1 MKKILLLVILLFL
14 VGCSYDPYKMP
25 KKVVINLNEN
35 SFNIYEDHYS
45 TELIKDSNVEILGND
60 KLENNELGTYK
71 YTINYKYKKR
81 KYKYDVEYS
90 IVDKTAPVIIRRAN
104 NVTVLVNSTEDLCNK
119 ITWGDNYDPKPIC
132 RIEGNYSTA
141 TAGTYDL
148 EYVITDSSNNEF
160 RKDFKLNVVYRMPTG
175 TSSSTNYLYMDD
187 LMKYKNDNT
196 SIGIDVSK
204 WQGNVNFN
212 KVKDAGIE
220 FVIIRI
226 GYEYDGEYHLDPK
239 FETYM
244 KQAKD
249 AGLKVGIYFYTYS
262 VNDEQAKKLASWIL
276 EKLNGEKLD
285 LPIAYDWEEWSH
297 FNEYGV
303 SLHTFSNAYLTFEKE
318 IEKHGYESMLYSSK
332 YYLENVWLY
341 FENSNIWLAHY
352 IDETDYKGDY
362 MLWQMTSSG
371 KISGITDNTVDID
384 ILYKK

>member
-1 MKKILLLVILLFL
+1 MKKISLLVILLFL

-132 RIEGNYSTA
+132 RIEGDYNTSS
-141 TAGTYDL
+141 AGTYDL
-148 EYVITDSSNNEF
+148 EYVITDSSGNEF
-160 RKDFKLNVVYRMPTG
+160 RKDFKLNVVYRMPTS

-226 GYEYDGEYHLDPK
+226 GYEYNGEYHLDPK

-262 VNDEQAKKLASWIL
+262 VNDEQAKKMANWIL

-303 SLHTFSNAYLTFEKE
+303 SLHTFSNTYLTFEKE

-341 FENSNIWLAHY
+341 FENSNVWLAHY

>member
-1 MKKILLLVILLFL
+1 MKKILVLVLLVFL
-14 VGCSYDPYKMP
+14 TGCSYDPYKMP

-35 SFNIYEDHYS
+35 IFNIYENHYS
-45 TELIKDSNVEILGND
+45 KELIKDSNVEILNND
-60 KLENNELGTYK
+60 LLENNELGVYK

-104 NVTVLVNSTEDLCNK
+104 NVTVLINSSEDLCSK
-119 ITWGDNYDPKPIC
+119 ITWGDNYDPKPTC
-132 RIEGNYSTA
+132 KIEGNYNTSV
-141 TAGTYDL
+141 AGTYDL

-160 RKDFKLNVVYRMPTG
+160 RKDFKLNVVYRIPTVS
-175 TSSSTNYLYMDD
+175 SSSTNYLYINDI
-187 LMKYKNDNT
+187 MKYKNDNT

-212 KVKDAGIE
+212 KVKEAGIE

-244 KQAKD
+244 KQAKE
-249 AGLKVGIYFYTYS
+249 AGLKVGVYFYTYS
-262 VNDEQAKKLASWIL
+262 VTKDQASKVADWII

-297 FNEYGV
+297 FNSYGV
-303 SLHTFSNAYLTFEKE
+303 SLHTFSNAYLEFEK
-318 IEKHGYESMLYSSK
+318 IIKKHGYEAMLYSSK
-332 YYLENVWLY
+332 YYLENVWLD
-341 FENSNIWLAHY
+341 FENSNVWLAHY

-362 MLWQMTSSG
+362 MLWQMSSLG